1 MLSWVSQWLPE
12 NRRGQKDE
20 KPENKEQRTQEWNK
34 AGPAEV
40 CPLVTLLVK
49 RREGE
54 QAVLKANPIWSRAT
68 V

>member
-20 KPENKEQRTQEWNK
+20 KPENKEQRTQEQNK
-34 AGPAEV
+34 AGAAEV
-40 CPLVTLLVK
+40 CPPVTLLVE
-49 RREGE
+49 RGEEE
-54 QAVLKANPIWSRAT
+54 QAVLKTNPVRSRAT

>member
-34 AGPAEV
+34 AGLAEV
-40 CPLVTLLVK
+40 CPPVTL
-49 RREGE
+49 GE
-54 QAVLKANPIWSRAT
+54 ER
-68 V
+68 